1 MMNGDR
7 ISWSNPRVLAVL
19 LLVFVSGTLSGAL
32 AWRFL
37 RNRTTR
43 PPLVSVAPSWS
54 NKEGFLN
61 RCKKDLSLSDEQAIE
76 MAKVLDDYKMFYQN
90 LQEQLE
96 DVRSTG
102 KDNILKILDETQRE
116 KFEKLFK
123 ETK

>member
-1 MMNGDR
+1 
-7 ISWSNPRVLAVL
+7 
-19 LLVFVSGTLSGAL
+19 
-32 AWRFL
+32 
-37 RNRTTR
+37 
-43 PPLVSVAPSWS
+43 
-54 NKEGFLN
+54 
-61 RCKKDLSLSDEQAIE
+61 

-116 KFEKLFK
+116 TFEKLFK